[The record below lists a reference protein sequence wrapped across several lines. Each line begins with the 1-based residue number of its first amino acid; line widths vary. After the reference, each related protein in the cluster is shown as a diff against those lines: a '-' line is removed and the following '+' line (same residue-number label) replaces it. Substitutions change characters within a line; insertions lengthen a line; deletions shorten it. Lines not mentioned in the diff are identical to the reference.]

1 MPLVKITRNR
11 QITIPKE
18 LFEALA
24 LQQGDYMEV
33 TREGDTLVLRPK
45 TIVDRERAQAKAR
58 LSQLLEQI
66 WERNQEVDPELVAR
80 EVSRALRAVRKAR
93 RTPPSPPPAP

>member
-1 MPLVKITRNR
+1 MPLVKITRSR

-33 TREGDTLVLRPK
+33 TREGDTLILRPK
-45 TIVDRERAQAKAR
+45 TLVDRERAQAKAR

-66 WERNQEVDPELVAR
+66 WERNDDVDPALVAQEVA
-80 EVSRALRAVRKAR
+80 RALHAVRKAR
-93 RTPPSPPPAP
+93 RTPPSTTPGP